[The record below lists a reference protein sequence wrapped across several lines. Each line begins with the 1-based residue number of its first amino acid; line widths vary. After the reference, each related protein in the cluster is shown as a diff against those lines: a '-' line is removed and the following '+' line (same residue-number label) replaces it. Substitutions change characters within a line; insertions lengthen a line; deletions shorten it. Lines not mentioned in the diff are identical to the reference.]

1 MMFQDF
7 HAAGLPATENTEQEP
22 AYQVPVKLSTPPDR

>member
-7 HAAGLPATENTEQEP
+7 HAAGLPATENTGQEP
-22 AYQVPVKLSTPPDR
+22 AYQVFQRLQIAE